1 MFAVICNGT
10 CPISTSQTL
19 LINYKKPE
27 RQTPNKIFDVS
38 FELWRLAGCERFQ
51 RGKWQGAVGCPT
63 VGWKSKESA
72 QHSISTWFSAQPTS
86 PQVIETIKL
95 IWVDSVR
102 SSKLDLHWWDSTL
115 STIVQVHLRD
125 PVSLGVWVCQ
135 SWHWNHCRRNETTEL
150 PEIMSRIDVKCLA
163 QMVHN
168 KKSTSFLRL
177 PGFF

>member
-1 MFAVICNGT
+1 MFAQT
-10 CPISTSQTL
+10 CRFVKPL
-19 LINYKKPE
+19 LINYKKLE

-72 QHSISTWFSAQPTS
+72 QQSISTWFSAQPTS
-86 PQVIETIKL
+86 PQVIEMIKL

-102 SSKLDLHWWDSTL
+102 SSKKLDLHSWWNSTL
-115 STIVQVHLRD
+115 TTFFQVIQCLRE
-125 PVSLGVWVCQ
+125 PVSLGVWACQ

-150 PEIMSRIDVKCLA
+150 PLVIISRI
-163 QMVHN
+163 
-168 KKSTSFLRL
+168 TW
-177 PGFF
+177 